1 MWAFL
6 HSMGAPGDVCSM
18 ELPQD
23 GRQPRFRMKI
33 MNNEA
38 RNGDAASVAVS
49 GSGKGKGAS
58 RVLDE
63 ENWDQRLGFLMH
75 DVSRLRRSVFDEF
88 MKPLGVTRS
97 QWWVLAYLSRHDGM
111 IQSDLANVLE
121 LGKAAL
127 GGLIDRLETATF
139 IERRADRVDRRV
151 KRVYLL
157 PKGHQIVKEMRVRS
171 HAMSE
176 RMLAG
181 LDLEQRNQLAEML
194 LSVKRNLLVMKSEH
208 GNEGGDDEE

>member
-1 MWAFL
+1 MV
-6 HSMGAPGDVCSM
+6 SVVKKPTVSVVQVAPAGDQRGKP
-18 ELPQD
+18 L
-23 GRQPRFRMKI
+23 
-33 MNNEA
+33 A
-38 RNGDAASVAVS
+38 RIP
-49 GSGKGKGAS
+49 
-58 RVLDE
+58 DE

-111 IQSDLANVLE
+111 IQSDLASVLD

-127 GGLIDRLETATF
+127 GGLIDRLEAASF
-139 IERRADRVDRRV
+139 IERRPDPADRRV

-157 PKGHQIVKEMRVRS
+157 SKGNQIVKEMRVRS

-176 RMLAG
+176 RMLVG

-194 LSVKRNLLVMKSEH
+194 QAVKRNLLLMK
-208 GNEGGDDEE
+208 GDTKSDDDLDED